1 MSRSAIVSKFD
12 RDRQVPHRAGVSGGQ
27 SGGQLQ
33 LVELAVFALTQRLV
47 QPEQAIRS
55 ERCVKPFRARLVS

>member
-1 MSRSAIVSKFD
+1 MSRNGIVSKFD
-12 RDRQVPHRAGVSGGQ
+12 GDRQVPLRLGVSGGQ
-27 SGGQLQ
+27 SGGQLP

-55 ERCVKPFRARLVS
+55 ERCVRPFRARPVS